1 MDSTGEQLHPNW
13 RALATLHI
21 PLKRF
26 IREGTQQIQQGTHSG
41 ANEKYEIQGVDGSE
55 IRNFYE
61 ELVTKEVSSSGEI
74 KTKKQPRTP
83 EAPSYKK
90 EPFSVNKYHR
100 YSMENNVEKLRQMTF
115 EGHDINVCDTYGW
128 TSLMIAAC
136 EGSLD
141 AVIFLLQLGVDIGI
155 KDKSGKTAKDL
166 ARKKGHFQIE
176 KLLEKPIV
184 EEPIE
189 QHSSSEEELETTETF
204 FCDTCKQSFSETSKR
219 RHLTST
225 LHQFNVKDPPNCNK
239 LQKFNIPQRNKGL
252 QLMVKQGWDKES
264 GLGPSQ
270 SGRLYP
276 VKTVIRKQRTGLGIE
291 QEPARVTHFQAFDK
305 TAVQR
310 INSYYYK
317 KKQRN
322 RNDIRREKIREWKR
336 DKRLRN
342 ELN

>member
-74 KTKKQPRTP
+74 KTMKQPRTP

-141 AVIFLLQLGVDIGI
+141 AVIFLLHLGVDIGI

-189 QHSSSEEELETTETF
+189 QNNSSEEELETTETF